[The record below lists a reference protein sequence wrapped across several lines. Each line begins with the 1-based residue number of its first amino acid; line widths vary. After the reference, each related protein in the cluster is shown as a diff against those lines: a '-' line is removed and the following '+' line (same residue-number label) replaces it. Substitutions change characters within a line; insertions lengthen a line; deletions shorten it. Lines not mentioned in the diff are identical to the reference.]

1 MNSFHLQIYATDRPF
16 YEGPCES
23 IIIPT
28 NDGYY
33 GIQAN
38 HVNSIHAIVP
48 GQFTYR
54 IPGQQDEI
62 AVVSSG
68 MVKVENNE
76 VLILVESIERPEEI
90 DINRARRA
98 ADRAKEE
105 ILQKKSLREYTL
117 AQANLSRALSRL
129 KVTKGQHHI

>member
-1 MNSFHLQIYATDRPF
+1 MNSFHIQIYATDRTF

-28 NDGYY
+28 NDGFY

-38 HVNSIHAIVP
+38 HTNSIHAIIP

-54 IPGQQDEI
+54 IPGEENQI
-62 AVVSSG
+62 AVVGSG
-68 MVKVENNE
+68 MVKVENNQ
-76 VLILVESIERPEEI
+76 VLMLIESIERPEEI
-90 DINRARRA
+90 DVNRARRA

-105 ILQKKSLREYTL
+105 ILQKRSIREYTL
-117 AQANLSRALSRL
+117 AQAHLSRALNRL
-129 KVTKGQHHI
+129 KVKKHQINL